1 MADAK
6 GGRVADTMVPA
17 ATSGFDDVP
26 EPVLQYGGF
35 WIRAAA
41 RVLDLIVQLA
51 VAFVFGALLA
61 FAFLIGGRLLGIPA
75 ADLLRYL
82 KTASPAGLIASLL
95 GAVVYEALF
104 EGLHGSTL
112 GKLAF
117 GLVVLDQYGRPCG
130 MRAAITRSLAYFV
143 DALFFGLVA
152 YASMRGSAWRQRF
165 GDRWAHTVV
174 VKRRSVPPQ
183 SLRSG
188 GRFAWVLVVVL
199 VAYGVITVLGQVIKI

>member
-1 MADAK
+1 M
-6 GGRVADTMVPA
+6 ADTMVPA
-17 ATSGFDDVP
+17 ATSGFEAVP
-26 EPVLQYGGF
+26 EPALQYAGF

-41 RVLDLIVQLA
+41 RLLDLIVQLA
-51 VAFVFGALLA
+51 VAFVVGALLA

-75 ADLLRYL
+75 ADMLRYL
-82 KTASPAGLIASLL
+82 KTASPVGLIASLL

-112 GKLAF
+112 GKLAL
-117 GLVVLDQYGRPCG
+117 GLVVLDQNGRPCG

-143 DALFFGLVA
+143 DALFFGVVG

-165 GDRWAHTVV
+165 GDRWARTIV
-174 VKRRSVPPQ
+174 VKRRSASPQ

-188 GRFAWVLVVVL
+188 GRFAWVLAMVL
-199 VAYGVITVLGQVIKI
+199 AVYAAITVLGQAIKI